1 MTYRKIPTGIW
12 GQVMKNKIIIFTLI
26 LLALFS
32 IAGVCAGDVND
43 TLTASEDDSQL
54 ELNDAGD
61 DLKSIAENQVIEDKF
76 VEDNGSFAALQE
88 RIDNAGDNSTVVL
101 PNNYLLENGF
111 AKNGIS
117 INKSITIDGNGFTI
131 NANDSARILNITG
144 AAVTLQN
151 IKFINGKLE
160 GMGAALYC
168 KDSNLTIINCTFS
181 NNHATGVNSQ
191 GGAVYFNGDKLTIF
205 NSEFIANAAD
215 YDGGAVYLKGDYGII
230 NASNFTSNRAYFN
243 GAVYMNSLNG
253 TVDDCLF
260 ANNVATN
267 SSGALGWVKKENGAI
282 VYSQFIN
289 NAAPLGGAIYVNEGN
304 NLSVENSKFIK
315 NNATTGGAIY
325 WTGGDGIIG
334 NSTFDRNSASEDGGA
349 IYFKGSEGII
359 VDSNFANNRA
369 KYNGALYMNSI
380 KGIMDKC
387 IFVNNTATDSAG
399 AVGWVKKE
407 NGTIRG
413 TKFINNSAPDGGA
426 IYLNNGSEFYII
438 TSDFINNTASSDGG
452 AIYWDNGADGSV
464 TASSFINNKATKN
477 GGAIY
482 FDGSNGKI
490 AYSQF
495 ANNTAASGGAIYN
508 NGTITVGN
516 SKFADNNA
524 TDGKNDIAGSGSVTN
539 IVKFDI
545 GEADNV
551 YGKTAKLIVN
561 LTSNGKPVNGGN
573 VSTVVKNVTYNAS
586 VVNGVAILQ
595 IPNLNVGIYE
605 LWLSYVSNDS
615 SYRDEKDYYELSIN
629 KQNIEIT
636 ANDAAYIINYG
647 GKYSVTLKDSDGNAV
662 VGEKVTFTF
671 NGKVIGSSSTN
682 AAGVASISL
691 SANALKSAKAGKK
704 NMAVTLTSD
713 NYNATAK
720 AVKITINKE
729 KTKITSKNKKFKKS
743 KKTKKYTITLKNS
756 KGKAVKKVK
765 VTLKV
770 KGKTY
775 TAKTNAKGKATFKIK
790 KLTKKGKHTATI
802 KFKGDAY
809 YLKSSKKVKITI
821 K

>member
-1 MTYRKIPTGIW
+1 MIMKRKIL
-12 GQVMKNKIIIFTLI
+12 IFTLI

-32 IAGVCAGDVND
+32 VASVCAGDVND
-43 TLTASEDDSQL
+43 TLTASEDVSQIELTATEDNL
-54 ELNDAGD
+54 EKNID
-61 DLKSIAENQVIEDKF
+61 ENQVIEEKF
-76 VEDNGSFAALQE
+76 VEDNGTFTALQQK
-88 RIDNAGDNSTVVL
+88 IDGAEVNSTIVF
-101 PNNYLLENGF
+101 PNNYYHENDYS
-111 AKNGIS
+111 ANGIS
-117 INKSITIDGNGFTI
+117 ISKSLTIDGNGFTI
-131 NANDSARILNITG
+131 DANNHARIFNITG
-144 AAVTLQN
+144 ATVTLQN
-151 IKFINGKLE
+151 INFVNGNAAFA
-160 GMGAALYC
+160 GAVYC
-168 KDSNLTIINCTFS
+168 KDSNNLTILNCSFS
-181 NNHATGVNSQ
+181 NNHVSGNDKSFGGAVLFEGGILTIDNSKFINNDASVD
-191 GGAVYFNGDKLTIF
+191 GGAVYF
-205 NSEFIANAAD
+205 
-215 YDGGAVYLKGDYGII
+215 KGNNGII
-230 NASNFTSNRAYFN
+230 NASNFTGNKAYYN
-243 GAVYMNSLNG
+243 GAVYMNSVNG
-253 TVDDCLF
+253 TVDKCIF

-267 SSGALGWVKKENGAI
+267 SSGALGWVKKENGSI
-282 VYSQFIN
+282 TYSQFIN
-289 NAAPLGGAIYVNEGN
+289 NTAPLGGAIYVNEGFN
-304 NLSVENSKFIK
+304 FSVYESKFVK

-325 WTGGDGIIG
+325 WTGGDGMIV
-334 NSTFDRNSASEDGGA
+334 NSTFDLNSAFEDGGA
-349 IYFKGSEGII
+349 VYFRGNGGII
-359 VDSNFANNRA
+359 DHSNFTNNKA
-369 KYNGALYMNSI
+369 KYNGALYMNSVA
-380 KGIMDKC
+380 GIMDKC
-387 IFVNNTATDSAG
+387 IFANNVATDSAG

-438 TSDFINNTASSDGG
+438 TSDFINNTASSNGG

-508 NGTITVGN
+508 NGTITVGG

-539 IVKFDI
+539 IVNFDI

-551 YGKTAKLIVN
+551 YGKTAKIIVN

-573 VSTVVKNVTYNAS
+573 VSTVVNNVTYNAS
-586 VVNGVAILQ
+586 VVNGVATLQ

-615 SYRDEKDYYELSIN
+615 SYRNEKDYYELSIN

-662 VGEKVTFTF
+662 VGEKVTFTL
-671 NGKVIGSSSTN
+671 NGKVVGSASTN
-682 AAGVASISL
+682 AAGVAAISL
-691 SANALKSAKAGKK
+691 SANALKSAKTGKK
-704 NMAVTLTSD
+704 NMVITLTSD
-713 NYNATAK
+713 KYNATAK
-720 AVKITINKE
+720 TVKITINKE
-729 KTKITSKNKKFKKS
+729 KTKIAAKNKKFKRS
-743 KKTKKYTITLKNS
+743 QKTKKYTITLKNS

-802 KFKGDAY
+802 KFKGNAY
-809 YLKSSKKVKITI
+809 YNQSTKKVKITVR
-821 K
+821 